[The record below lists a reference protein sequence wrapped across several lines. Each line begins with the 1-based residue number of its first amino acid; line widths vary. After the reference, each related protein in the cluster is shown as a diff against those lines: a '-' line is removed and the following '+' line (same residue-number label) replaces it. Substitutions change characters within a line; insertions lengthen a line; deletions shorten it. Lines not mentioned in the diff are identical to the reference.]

1 VSEAVTLDAV
11 QAVLG
16 RHLPAYRRRPPTYQR
31 LMLERLRRQW
41 RPEDRRVL
49 DVGGGTGVVAQ
60 AVAELFPVD
69 QVVAVDVADRFVPG
83 LTVETRTFDGLQLP
97 FEDGAFDCALFNNVL
112 HHVPPA
118 GRAPLLRE
126 CRRVCGGGRLYIK
139 DHLAAGPL
147 DHVRLAALD
156 LIGNVPFGGMVSARY
171 LTAADWRALAAD
183 AGYQPGAF
191 VHDPYRRGP
200 YAVLFPNRLEIAA
213 VWTAV

>member
-1 VSEAVTLDAV
+1 MNGAVTLDAV

-31 LMLERLRRQW
+31 LMLKRLRSQW

-49 DVGGGTGVVAQ
+49 DVGGGTGVIAQ

-69 QVVAVDVADRFVPG
+69 RVAAVDVVDRFAPG
-83 LTVETRTFDGLQLP
+83 LTVETRSFDGVRLP
-97 FEDGAFDCALFNNVL
+97 FADGEFDCALLNNVL

-118 GRAPLLRE
+118 GRVPLLRE
-126 CRRVCGGGRLYIK
+126 CRRVCGGGRLHIK
-139 DHLAAGPL
+139 DHLAAGPF
-147 DHVRLAALD
+147 DHARLAMLD

-171 LTAADWRALAAD
+171 LSAADWRVLAAD
-183 AGYQPGAF
+183 AGYRPGEM
-191 VHDPYRRGP
+191 VHDPYRRGL
-200 YAVLFPNRLEIAA
+200 YARLFPNRLEVAA